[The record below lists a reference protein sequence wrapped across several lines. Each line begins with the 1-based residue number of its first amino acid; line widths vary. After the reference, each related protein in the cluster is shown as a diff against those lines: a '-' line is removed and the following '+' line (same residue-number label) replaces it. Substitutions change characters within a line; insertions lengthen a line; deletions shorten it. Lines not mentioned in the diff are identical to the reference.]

1 LKFSFEQKKK
11 AHREKKSES
20 ESECSFVFFLLSAQI
35 IIHYIKATIDN
46 LTSNFATKMDF
57 DEDQEEEQDE
67 ELCMGGGNYDS
78 LPNSSR
84 VVKMPG
90 GTEPIMVTHPLRN
103 ILNNNNN
110 NNGNSN
116 MVGVGNGKARYR
128 ECLKNHAVGIGG
140 HALDGC
146 GEFMP
151 AGSEGTLES
160 LKCAAC
166 NCHRNFH
173 RKESSAD
180 VTAGDPFLL
189 TNHHHHP
196 PPPPQFAAYYRTP
209 AGYLHVSG
217 QQRTGTLALPSTSGG
232 GGGTQSTR
240 EELEDVSNPS
250 GGGSG
255 SSKKRHRTKFTQEQ
269 KDKMLELAEKL
280 GWRIQKHDE
289 GLVQEFC
296 NESGVKRHV
305 LKVWMH
311 NNKHTLGKKP

>member
-1 LKFSFEQKKK
+1 
-11 AHREKKSES
+11 
-20 ESECSFVFFLLSAQI
+20 
-35 IIHYIKATIDN
+35 
-46 LTSNFATKMDF
+46 MDF
-57 DEDQEEEQDE
+57 EDQEEQEEE
-67 ELCMGGGNYDS
+67 ELCASYDS

-84 VVKMPG
+84 VKMPG
-90 GTEPIMVTHPLRN
+90 GTEPIMVTQPLRN
-103 ILNNNNN
+103 IILNNNN

-116 MVGVGNGKARYR
+116 NIGVGNGKSRYR

-151 AGSEGTLES
+151 AGNEGSLES

-173 RKESSAD
+173 RKETTD
-180 VTAGDPFLL
+180 ITGDPFLL
-189 TNHHHHP
+189 THHSHHP

-240 EELEDVSNPS
+240 EEQEDVSNPS
-250 GGGSG
+250 GGG
-255 SSKKRHRTKFTQEQ
+255 SSKKRHRTKFTPEQ

>member
-1 LKFSFEQKKK
+1 MEF
-11 AHREKKSES
+11 
-20 ESECSFVFFLLSAQI
+20 
-35 IIHYIKATIDN
+35 
-46 LTSNFATKMDF
+46 
-57 DEDQEEEQDE
+57 EDQEEQEE
-67 ELCMGGGNYDS
+67 ELCMGGASYDS

-84 VVKMPG
+84 VKMPG
-90 GTEPIMVTHPLRN
+90 GSEPIMVTHPLRN
-103 ILNNNNN
+103 INS
-110 NNGNSN
+110 NNGNIN
-116 MVGVGNGKARYR
+116 IGVGNGKPRYR

-140 HALDGC
+140 HSLDGC

-151 AGSEGTLES
+151 AGNEGTLES

-173 RKESSAD
+173 RKETD
-180 VTAGDPFLL
+180 PTAGGDPYFL
-189 TNHHHHP
+189 THHQHHP

-209 AGYLHVSG
+209 TGYLHLPG
-217 QQRTGTLALPSTSGG
+217 NQRMGTLALPSTSGG
-232 GGGTQSTR
+232 GGDGGTQSPR
-240 EELEDVSNPS
+240 EDQEDVTNPPS
-250 GGGSG
+250 GGG